1 MINMIQLNKSLI
13 ALAFSTEIVLVK
25 ILNNEIKFFTSM
37 RLFVLREIK
46 NIVPTSKKGE
56 LAICPY

>member
-1 MINMIQLNKSLI
+1 MIQLNKSLI

-25 ILNNEIKFFTSM
+25 ILDNEIKFFNYM
-37 RLFVLREIK
+37 RLYVPSEIK
-46 NIVPTSKKGE
+46 NIVPTYKKGE